1 MANVESSYKGCW
13 WTMLMGIVMA
23 AVVAMMMLTSCT
35 TTKIV
40 EVERV
45 RTDTTYITKMQR
57 DSVWLHDS
65 IRVVEHGES
74 IFIERWHTKYVERLR
89 IDTLYQAKT
98 DSVPVP
104 YPVERLVEKP
114 LHWWQKA
121 LMWMGGLLIVI
132 FCIWVWRTK

>member
-1 MANVESSYKGCW
+1 MAH
-13 WTMLMGIVMA
+13 
-23 AVVAMMMLTSCT
+23 
-35 TTKIV
+35 
-40 EVERV
+40 EVRG
-45 RTDTTYITKMQR
+45 TA
-57 DSVWLHDS
+57 
-65 IRVVEHGES
+65 
-74 IFIERWHTKYVERLR
+74 
-89 IDTLYQAKT
+89 LYQAKT